1 MVVSWPILD
10 VLAKQIVTIT
20 PIFSMLQS
28 LPIQGINGMRR
39 RTVFRVGTMAFVIVS
54 PFMIAAG
61 NAALG
66 ADRSPAVLSAS
77 PVRVISVQPIES
89 PQADVSAAPGSQRAL
104 PPHDDADVIARVMA
118 RPQPEMPPA
127 SQLDADEALGHG
139 PGTTRLWG
147 TSVSAWEAPAFCH
160 RPLYFEDEN
169 LERHGRSLGL
179 LQPAASTAHFAG
191 RTLAWP
197 YLAGAYP
204 PHECIYTL
212 GRERPGSCAA
222 YRMYRPPVSVRGA
235 IYEGAAAAG
244 LSFIVP

>member
-1 MVVSWPILD
+1 MSAP
-10 VLAKQIVTIT
+10 
-20 PIFSMLQS
+20 S
-28 LPIQGINGMRR
+28 
-39 RTVFRVGTMAFVIVS
+39 VFRVGIKAFVIVAA
-54 PFMIAAG
+54 PVVVMIAARNTALG
-61 NAALG
+61 GEHSPAALH
-66 ADRSPAVLSAS
+66 AA
-77 PVRVISVQPIES
+77 PVRVISVQPTEFT
-89 PQADVSAAPGSQRAL
+89 PVEVSAAPESQRAL
-104 PPHDDADVIARVMA
+104 PANPDAEVIARVVG
-118 RPQPEMPPA
+118 RPKPEMPPA
-127 SQLDADEALGHG
+127 SQLDDSEALGHG
-139 PGTTRLWG
+139 AGTTRPWEM
-147 TSVSAWEAPAFCH
+147 SVSAWEAPAFCH

-169 LERHGRSLGL
+169 LERHGRSLGV

-222 YRMYRPPVSVRGA
+222 YRLYRPPVSVRGA

>member
-1 MVVSWPILD
+1 LD
-10 VLAKQIVTIT
+10 VLAKRIVTVA
-20 PIFSMLQS
+20 PIFSV
-28 LPIQGINGMRR
+28 LPIHFQTRIDRMRALHVA
-39 RTVFRVGTMAFVIVS
+39 TIASFIVYS
-54 PFMIAAG
+54 PFITAG
-61 NAALG
+61 N
-66 ADRSPAVLSAS
+66 PALSAEQTRS
-77 PVRVISVQPIES
+77 TVPVRVISVEPIES
-89 PQADVSAAPGSQRAL
+89 TRDNEPVAPAQQGL
-104 PPHDDADVIARVMA
+104 PVHDDVEVIARVM
-118 RPQPEMPPA
+118 RRQQPEMPPA
-127 SQLDADEALGHG
+127 SQLNAREALGHG
-139 PGTTRLWG
+139 PGTTRPWG
-147 TSVSAWEAPAFCH
+147 MSVSLWEAPAFAH

-179 LQPAASTAHFAG
+179 WQPAASTAHFAG

-222 YRMYRPPVSVRGA
+222 YRVYRPPVSVHGA